1 MDIEDVK
8 DCYILC
14 NIDPNFAV
22 GRRANLRYACE
33 YVYASLIE
41 LNPGG
46 LEPFDYLNFAKSDI
60 SAKDIRGAINALGNA
75 KKAIHLTVDCFFE
88 MLGLLK
94 AFRKSDFPTKLDI
107 IQQLEAFP
115 TNVTKNLNSKRN
127 YVEHEYKTIDISEAI
142 DLVDITEMFSRLC
155 YPFLKHMIIGIHVGL
170 KGNSKDISWV
180 LNPYESQICIYE
192 NLNSKSFNSPVGIIY
207 YDFSKDENDRTLLEA
222 INIRDSNLDD
232 WLPYLNTLVYCTKRA
247 IIPENPPYD
256 PAHYKRLMVFER
268 LQMFSQELEDE
279 SLT

>member
-1 MDIEDVK
+1 M
-8 DCYILC
+8 
-14 NIDPNFAV
+14 
-22 GRRANLRYACE
+22 RYACE
-33 YVYASLIE
+33 YVYASFME

-88 MLGLLK
+88 ILGLLK
-94 AFRKSDFPTKLDI
+94 AFRKSHFPTKLDI
-107 IQQLEAFP
+107 IQQLEAVP

-142 DLVDITEMFSRLC
+142 DFVDITEMFLRLC
-155 YPFLKHMIIGIHVGL
+155 YPFLKHMVIGIHVGL
-170 KGNSKDISWV
+170 RGNSKDISWV
-180 LNPYESQICIYE
+180 LNPYKSQISIYE

-207 YDFSKDENDRTLLEA
+207 YNFSEDENDRTLLET
-222 INIRDSNLDD
+222 IDIRDSNLDD

-247 IIPENPPYD
+247 IIPKNPPYD
-256 PAHYKRLMVFER
+256 PAHYKRLMVFES
-268 LQMFSQELEDE
+268 LQIFD
-279 SLT
+279 